1 MDTSEDL
8 DIRPVKPGPRVL
20 SLSLAWERLAQPLL
34 RSVLV
39 ATAFAILAGGAA
51 AGVVASRAAT
61 YRSQAI
67 LLMDQPVALAASG
80 SEGVIVKLSDLRQ
93 KYVAL
98 AGTAPIVTDAA
109 SLAHLPVSTVAA
121 AEQVT
126 TGQDALTLQA
136 AGQSGSSVVARK
148 VAGAM
153 AEAISRYVQAE
164 QSRLTLPNPDRLQIR
179 VIQRAGAAVKVSPSN
194 RRVAAVGAVTAVVG
208 WLVAYCVAQL
218 MMTRR
223 LWPIG

>member
-8 DIRPVKPGPRVL
+8 DIRPVTPGPRVL

-39 ATAFAILAGGAA
+39 ATAFAIVAGGVA
-51 AGVVASRAAT
+51 AGVVKTRAAT

-67 LLMDQPVALAASG
+67 LLMDQPVAIAASG

-109 SLAHLPVSTVAA
+109 GVAHLPVSTVAA
-121 AEQVT
+121 DQQVT

-136 AGQSGSSVVARK
+136 AGQSGSPVVARE

-153 AEAISRYVQAE
+153 AQAISRYVEDE
-164 QSRLTLPNPDRLQIR
+164 QSRLTVPNADRLQIR
-179 VIQRAGAAVKVSPSN
+179 IIQPAGAAVKVSPSN
-194 RRVAAVGAVTAVVG
+194 RRVAAVGAVTAILG
-208 WLVAYCVAQL
+208 WLVSYCIAQL
-218 MMTRR
+218 VMTRR
-223 LWPIG
+223 LWPKA